1 MAHFHKAGGVVEV
14 LRKFD
19 RREITGLD
27 VVAWAEKALADS
39 TDAES
44 EPLLIELAW
53 ISKHR
58 VEESQIESL
67 LEQLS
72 LKGDSLSISDAMLV
86 EYGYLAGR
94 LIEAQ
99 APESIDANNC
109 IPFVIGLFPEIVP
122 CLESEWRSSS
132 GHDPGLYIEL
142 SCFNEMTVE
151 AIRVL
156 DTALMRRCAACVET
170 MLQLGDK
177 VVTSAVRVGVLEGIG
192 NHCANRSIDI
202 RPFVILLGARSATAY
217 VEIERY
223 WASGKIDPSPEE
235 LERRRRHFEWY
246 AEQTNSNSVH
256 HPKRDGVRYRC
267 PCCGCRTLD
276 ERGKFDICQ
285 VCYWEDDGQDDH
297 DADIVRG
304 GPNGLL
310 SLTAARENYQRFGAC
325 EERML
330 EHVRPPRPEELE

>member
-1 MAHFHKAGGVVEV
+1 MAHFHKAGGVVEI

-58 VEESQIESL
+58 VDESQIESL
-67 LEQLS
+67 LEQLAVRINA
-72 LKGDSLSISDAMLV
+72 LLISDAMLV
-86 EYGYLAGR
+86 EFGYLAGR

-122 CLESEWRSSS
+122 CLESERRSSS

-192 NHCANRSIDI
+192 NHCADRSIDI
-202 RPFVILLGARSATAY
+202 APFVALLGAKSAAAY
-217 VEIERY
+217 GEIERF
-223 WASGKIDPSPEE
+223 W
-235 LERRRRHFEWY
+235 
-246 AEQTNSNSVH
+246 
-256 HPKRDGVRYRC
+256 
-267 PCCGCRTLD
+267 
-276 ERGKFDICQ
+276 
-285 VCYWEDDGQDDH
+285 
-297 DADIVRG
+297 
-304 GPNGLL
+304 
-310 SLTAARENYQRFGAC
+310 AARKTDRS
-325 EERML
+325 
-330 EHVRPPRPEELE
+330 